1 MEPNTN
7 QTQNP
12 AVNQWIVPVAIV
24 IAGALI
30 AASLYFSRTDRP
42 ADSNPQADATNKAA
56 EQAVVIKDDDHVRG
70 ERNADVR
77 IIEYSDMECPYCKQ
91 FHATMRQISAE
102 YSGRL
107 AWVYRHFPI
116 QNIHPKAVREAIASE
131 CIAELGNED
140 KFWNFLDKFYEV
152 TPSNNETDL
161 SILPTIAKGLG
172 IKETDFNTC
181 LDSGKYDV
189 RINSQ
194 FNEGIATGGTGTP
207 WSLVV
212 TKSGRILSINGAQDY
227 AVVKQ
232 IIETALND

>member
-1 MEPNTN
+1 MEPNIN

-30 AASLYFSRTDRP
+30 ATSLYFSRTDRP
-42 ADSNPQADATNKAA
+42 VDSNPETEAISKAA
-56 EQAVVIKDDDHVRG
+56 EQAIVIKDDDHVRG
-70 ERNADVR
+70 DRNADVK
-77 IIEYSDMECPYCKQ
+77 IIEYSDMECPFCKQ
-91 FHATMRQISAE
+91 FHTTMNQVFDE
-102 YSGRL
+102 YNGKI

-116 QNIHPKAVREAIASE
+116 QKIHPKAVREAVASE
-131 CIAELGNED
+131 CVAELGNED
-140 KFWNFLDKFYEV
+140 KFWSFLDKFYKI

-161 SILPTIAKGLG
+161 SILPTLAKELG
-172 IKETDFNTC
+172 IKEADFNTC
-181 LDSGKYDV
+181 LDSGKYDA
-189 RINSQ
+189 RICAQ

>member
-7 QTQNP
+7 QTENP
-12 AVNQWIVPVAIV
+12 AFNQWAVPAAIV

-30 AASLYFSRTDRP
+30 AASLYFSRTDSP
-42 ADSNPQADATNKAA
+42 VDPNPQADAVNKAA

-70 ERNADVR
+70 DRNADVT

-91 FHATMRQISAE
+91 FHATMRQIFAE
-102 YSGRL
+102 YSDRV

-116 QNIHPKAVREAIASE
+116 QNIHPKAVREAVASE
-131 CIAELGNED
+131 CVAELGNED
-140 KFWNFLDKFYEV
+140 KFWSFLDKFYDV

-161 SILPTIAKGLG
+161 SILPTMAKELG

-181 LDSGKYDV
+181 LDSGKYDA
-189 RINSQ
+189 RINAQ
-194 FNEGIATGGTGTP
+194 FNEGLATGGTGTP